1 MKNMNNQMK
10 LPQLQK
16 IMQEFEMENEKNEM
30 IQEATG
36 DAMDDAFADDEDE
49 EEEDRIVNEVL
60 DQIGVDLTGTV
71 RSVAIQ
77 ISLRSP
83 PPPLSSWCH
92 SRCVPLTRFLKRR
105 LNFLVLRRQQ
115 SRQQLS
121 QPPLLLE
128 LVWAAAAAEEEGVE
142 GVVGVVA
149 EEGEGGGGLLRLI
162 PQ

>member
-71 RSVAIQ
+71 RAVAPP
-77 ISLRSP
+77 SLPRHHHRHVPLLAP
-83 PPPLSSWCH
+83 PSH
-92 SRCVPLTRFLKRR
+92 CVPLTRFLKHR
-105 LNFLVLRRQQ
+105 LNFLVLQRQQ

-128 LVWAAAAAEEEGVE
+128 RLWAAATAVVVVVVEEEEEEG
-142 GVVGVVA
+142 GV
-149 EEGEGGGGLLRLI
+149 LLRLI
-162 PQ
+162 LQ